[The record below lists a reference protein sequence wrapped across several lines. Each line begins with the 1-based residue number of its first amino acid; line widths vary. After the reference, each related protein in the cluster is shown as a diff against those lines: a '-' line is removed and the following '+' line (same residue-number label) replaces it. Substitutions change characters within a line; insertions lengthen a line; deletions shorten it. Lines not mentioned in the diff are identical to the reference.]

1 MKKTLFDRL
10 DPDFYSAVKKIYV
23 DSFKEEQ
30 KKLQK
35 IEGPKM
41 ELKSEEEIL
50 GKVEEEI
57 ITGLDN
63 VDPFEFAKEILARKY
78 GVKTDSIRRRLPAS
92 FTKRLRSLFK
102 DALDERSVFNL
113 VEDVKNKEIQK
124 KIDDLINIKNRK
136 S

>member
-63 VDPFEFAKEILARKY
+63 VDPFEFAKEIL
-78 GVKTDSIRRRLPAS
+78 VSCLLNNLT
-92 FTKRLRSLFK
+92 FK
-102 DALDERSVFNL
+102 
-113 VEDVKNKEIQK
+113 
-124 KIDDLINIKNRK
+124 
-136 S
+136 

>member
-1 MKKTLFDRL
+1 
-10 DPDFYSAVKKIYV
+10 
-23 DSFKEEQ
+23 
-30 KKLQK
+30 
-35 IEGPKM
+35 M